1 MAGFDCEVKERRL
14 EILEQSLGR
23 HIMRYMHDDNVTE
36 VLVNPDGKLW
46 IDTFDHGFENT
57 GIVMNPDAVKRVIYA
72 VADLSGQVI
81 DLRSDPS
88 LQADIP
94 PSRLFSNCRFQAE
107 LPTIVTGPSFNIRK
121 HSKTVFT
128 LDDYVAQGTMTA
140 GQKEAILT
148 AIHGKKNIIAAGG
161 TASGKTTLLNAIL
174 AEISTLGERI
184 ITIEDTKELKCTA
197 ENCVALTTTDHVDMD
212 SLLRKTL
219 RLSPNRI
226 VVGEVRSREALTL
239 IDAWS
244 TGHRGG
250 CSTVHSDSAHET
262 LYRLEG
268 MISRVSL
275 NPQQA
280 AIARAINVIVYIA
293 KRSAHRRV
301 EEVLAVDRWDSAAG
315 DYITHRMDASS

>member
-1 MAGFDCEVKERRL
+1 MADFDREVKERRL
-14 EILEQSLGR
+14 EILEQSLGCS
-23 HIMRYMHDDNVTE
+23 IMRYLHDDNVTE
-36 VLVNPDGKLW
+36 ILVNPDGKLW
-46 IDTFDHGFENT
+46 IDTFDHGFEDT
-57 GIVMNPDAVKRVIYA
+57 GIVMDPDATKRVIYA

-88 LQADIP
+88 LQADSP

-107 LPTIVTGPSFNIRK
+107 LPMIVTGPSFNIRK

-128 LDDYVAQGTMTA
+128 LDDYVDQGTMTVQ
-140 GQKEAILT
+140 QKAAILA
-148 AIHGKKNIIAAGG
+148 AIQGKKNIVAAGG

-174 AEISTLGERI
+174 AEISNLDERI
-184 ITIEDTKELKCTA
+184 ITIEDTKELRCTA
-197 ENCVALTTTDHVDMD
+197 ENCVALTTTDSVDMD
-212 SLLRKTL
+212 SLLKKTL

-250 CSTVHSDSAHET
+250 CSTVHSDSAQET

-268 MISRVSL
+268 MISRVSV

-293 KRSAHRRV
+293 KRAATRRV
-301 EEVLAVDRWDSAAG
+301 EEVIAVDRWDPIAEE
-315 DYITHRMDASS
+315 YVTHRLDA